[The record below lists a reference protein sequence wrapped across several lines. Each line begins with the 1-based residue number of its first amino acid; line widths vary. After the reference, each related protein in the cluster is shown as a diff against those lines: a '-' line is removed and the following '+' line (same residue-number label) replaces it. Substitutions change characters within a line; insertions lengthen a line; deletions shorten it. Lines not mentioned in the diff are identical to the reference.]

1 MTKKYIN
8 TSIHFGG
15 FYNSIHEQNID
26 YMVEAYDYK
35 FDQVDYK
42 KTFNSY
48 IDEYC
53 SKLSNYINDEY
64 QRKLH
69 NKNIKSLKELMHDV
83 SCTPYSTNY
92 MTCRTLPLVAIG
104 RFFFIRGETL
114 KRRIVSFFCLSKEL

>member
-15 FYNSIHEQNID
+15 FYESIHDSNID
-26 YMVEAYDYK
+26 FMVEAYEYK

-53 SKLSNYINDEY
+53 YKLKSYILDEY
-64 QRKLH
+64 L
-69 NKNIKSLKELMHDV
+69 ID
-83 SCTPYSTNY
+83 
-92 MTCRTLPLVAIG
+92 ID
-104 RFFFIRGETL
+104 F
-114 KRRIVSFFCLSKEL
+114 